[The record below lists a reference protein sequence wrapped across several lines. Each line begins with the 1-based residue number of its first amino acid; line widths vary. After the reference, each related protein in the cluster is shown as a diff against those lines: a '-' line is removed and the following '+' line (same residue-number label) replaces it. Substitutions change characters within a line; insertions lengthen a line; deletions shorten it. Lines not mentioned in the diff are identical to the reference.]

1 MRHEYVAH
9 PVTAIAYVV
18 ATDQAHG
25 HVLIAAAA
33 VVISQ
38 VTARPSAG
46 VLTVAV
52 VPQTDFHSL
61 IAVAAV
67 DVVCRVAAHPSAVAL
82 AVAAVRQTD
91 FHSLTAV
98 AAAVVPV
105 GIVAGLVGDATP
117 HEEVPHEEALDA
129 EGRFELRVGAGV
141 AEGAVESCRLQP

>member
-1 MRHEYVAH
+1 M
-9 PVTAIAYVV
+9 TAVAYVV
-18 ATDQAHG
+18 AKDQAHD
-25 HVLIAAAA
+25 HFLIAAAA

-38 VTARPSAG
+38 VAARPSAAALAVDA
-46 VLTVAV
+46 VL
-52 VPQTDFHSL
+52 QTDFHSL

-67 DVVCRVAAHPSAVAL
+67 DVICRVAARPSAVAL
-82 AVAAVRQTD
+82 AVAAVQQTD

-129 EGRFELRVGAGV
+129 EGRFELRVGAVV
-141 AEGAVESCRLQP
+141 AEAAVESCRLQP